1 MTIEEKISF
10 LNQVKIILL
19 DNNSW
24 LDGTK
29 EPIEESFDAAIKSLE
44 AWGKVRAE
52 IEEKMHTEISKH
64 YDKES
69 LMYHSFGLSDG
80 LKDAIDIIDKHL
92 AEVSE

>member
-44 AWGKVRAE
+44 WQEEFMNKVYEQNQEAE
-52 IEEKMHTEISKH
+52 FYINGRR
-64 YDKES
+64 
-69 LMYHSFGLSDG
+69 FRVR
-80 LKDAIDIIDKHL
+80 
-92 AEVSE
+92 EVPQ

>member
-10 LNQVKIILL
+10 LSQVKIILL

-44 AWGKVRAE
+44 AWGKLRSEIMAIGNWRNKSEISDNGVKDCLAIIDRHTAE
-52 IEEKMHTEISKH
+52 IR
-64 YDKES
+64 
-69 LMYHSFGLSDG
+69 G
-80 LKDAIDIIDKHL
+80 
-92 AEVSE
+92 